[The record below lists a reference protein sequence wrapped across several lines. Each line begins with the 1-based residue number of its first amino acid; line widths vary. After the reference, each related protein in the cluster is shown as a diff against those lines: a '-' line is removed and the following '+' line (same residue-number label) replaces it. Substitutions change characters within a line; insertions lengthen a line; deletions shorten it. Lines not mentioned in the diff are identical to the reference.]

1 LLDDEKKINPD
12 FWEVEEQL
20 NERGIIFGVAS
31 GRQHANLLDK
41 FNAIKDRVLIVAE
54 NGTYVT
60 WRGEEITCNSLDRL
74 MAHQLIDRGRL
85 LTDAYVIVCGKNSAY
100 VENTDEVFLK
110 EARSYYHH
118 LEIVNDLT
126 LVEDDVLKITIC
138 DFIDA
143 GTHSYRQFKDF
154 EKDCSVTV
162 SGKIWLDIS
171 NRSANKGTALRIIQD
186 KFTISANET
195 LVFGDFLNDKEMLE
209 QARFS
214 FAMKNAHPELIE
226 VARFVTE
233 FDNNHNGVVET
244 IRKVCLL
251 NGEEFVK

>member
-1 LLDDEKKINPD
+1 
-12 FWEVEEQL
+12 
-20 NERGIIFGVAS
+20 
-31 GRQHANLLDK
+31 
-41 FNAIKDRVLIVAE
+41 
-54 NGTYVT
+54 
-60 WRGEEITCNSLDRL
+60 
-74 MAHQLIDRGRL
+74 M
-85 LTDAYVIVCGKNSAY
+85 
-100 VENTDEVFLK
+100 
-110 EARSYYHH
+110 
-118 LEIVNDLT
+118 
-126 LVEDDVLKITIC
+126 
-138 DFIDA
+138 
-143 GTHSYRQFKDF
+143 
-154 EKDCSVTV
+154 
-162 SGKIWLDIS
+162 
-171 NRSANKGTALRIIQD
+171 RIIQD